1 MKVEFIHLRRQYES
15 IKQDINRAV
24 AEVIRGGHFIM
35 GQNVTRLEEEFAQ
48 YVGARYAVAVASGT
62 DALQLSLMAVGVG
75 PGDEVITT
83 PFTFVATAEVIAL
96 LGAKPVFVDIDPRTY
111 CINPTQIEGAITR
124 RTKAIIPVHLYGQP
138 ADMEPIL
145 KMAQKYDLKVI
156 EDAAQAHGAKYY
168 FPESGEWKTV
178 GKIGHLAAFS
188 FFPSKNLGAY
198 GDGGMITTDEE
209 ELAGKLRMIRV
220 HGSEAKYRHKIL
232 GLNSRL
238 DELQAAVLRVKLPH
252 LEQWN
257 QRRRQNAAQYNNLL
271 DNLEVITP
279 FCAPGREHVYHQ
291 YSIRLKQRDYLRQQ
305 LHQQGIPTAVHYP
318 IPLHRQEAFAY
329 LGYKEGDLP
338 VSEQTARQILSL
350 PMSPELEAEEI
361 EYIARKIAEALETA
375 GSKRAGG

>member
-1 MKVEFIHLRRQYES
+1 MNIEFIDLRRQYES
-15 IKQDINRAV
+15 IKEDINRAV

-35 GQNVTRLEEEFAQ
+35 GENVTRLEEEFAQ

-111 CINPTQIEGAITR
+111 CINPAQIEGAITR

-138 ADMEPIL
+138 ADMESIL
-145 KMAQKYDLKVI
+145 KIAQKYDLKVI
-156 EDAAQAHGAKYY
+156 EDAAQAHGAKCY
-168 FPESGEWKTV
+168 FPESGEWKAV
-178 GKIGHLAAFS
+178 GRIGHLAAFS

-209 ELAGKLRMIRV
+209 ELAEKLRMIRV

-257 QRRRQNAAQYNNLL
+257 QKRRKNAAQYNNLL
-271 DNLEVITP
+271 DSLEVITP

-291 YSIRLKQRDYLRQQ
+291 YSIRVKQRDYLRKQ

-350 PMSPELEAEEI
+350 PMSPELEAEGI

-375 GSKRAGG
+375 GSKRAGA

>member
-1 MKVEFIHLRRQYES
+1 MKIEFIHLHRQYES
-15 IKQDINRAV
+15 IKDEIDRAV
-24 AEVIRGGHFIM
+24 AEVIQSGRFIM
-35 GQNVTRLEEEFAQ
+35 GENVTKLEEEFGQ
-48 YVGARYAVAVASGT
+48 YVGTRYAVAVASGT
-62 DALQLSLMAVGVG
+62 DALQLSLMAVGVE

-83 PFTFVATAEVIAL
+83 PFTFIATAEVIVL

-111 CINPTQIEGAITR
+111 CIDPAQIEGAITR

-168 FPESGEWKTV
+168 FQQIRQWKEV
-178 GKIGHLAAFS
+178 GTIGQLAAFS

-198 GDGGMITTDEE
+198 GDGGMITTDQED
-209 ELAGKLRMIRV
+209 LAQKLKMIRV
-220 HGSEAKYRHKIL
+220 HGSEAKYRHKIV

-238 DELQAAVLRVKLPH
+238 DELQAAVLRVKLSH

-257 QRRRQNAAQYNNLL
+257 QRRRKNAALYNRLFEKL
-271 DNLEVITP
+271 DLIAP

-291 YSIRLKQRDYLRQQ
+291 YSIRVRQRDFLREQ
-305 LHQQGIPTAVHYP
+305 LQHQDIPTAIHYP

-329 LGYKEGDLP
+329 LGYEEGNLP
-338 VSEQTARQILSL
+338 VSEQSARQILSL
-350 PMSPELEAEEI
+350 PMSPELKSEEI
-361 EYIARKIAEALETA
+361 EYIAGKIAEALETK
-375 GSKRAGG
+375 GN